1 MTSEKNAV
9 KLRLHDIAHGRAGD
23 KGNRVNI
30 SLIAYEPACYEL
42 LAEQVTCAC
51 VLELFASRGA
61 TRATRFDLPLLHAFN
76 FVIDNALEG
85 GVNGSMNLDGHGK
98 TLSFKLLGLPVW
110 VPRHLAPPAALLR
123 LTRKH
128 LFDVQNGDM
137 HER

>member
-1 MTSEKNAV
+1 MNTKDVV

-30 SLIAYEPACYEL
+30 SLMPYQPECYAL
-42 LAEQVTCAC
+42 LAEQVTCDA

-61 TRATRFDLPLLHAFN
+61 TRATRFDLPLLGAFN

-98 TLSFKLLGLPVW
+98 TLSFKLLELPVW
-110 VPRHLAPPAALLR
+110 VPRHLAPPEAMSR
-123 LTRKH
+123 LNGNQPVGMK
-128 LFDVQNGDM
+128 NGDK